1 MFTRL
6 GSIADTN
13 LIFDVTITTNSEH
26 LTEHYKFPLFLF
38 IGILCNAA
46 ITWFCI
52 TGGSPT
58 CWHSPPCSD
67 RRRQHIDWSYLHSA
81 TQ

>member
-26 LTEHYKFPLFLF
+26 LTEHYKFPVFVF

-46 ITWFCI
+46 IT
-52 TGGSPT
+52 
-58 CWHSPPCSD
+58 
-67 RRRQHIDWSYLHSA
+67 
-81 TQ
+81 